1 MSTRIVSLSDPH
13 NQLDQIQIPHAD
25 VLLICGDLTEFGTRK
40 ELEHFN
46 KQLRQLPHENI
57 VVIPGNHDNELFE
70 NPNARKLFDPSMHYL
85 VDSSVVLNGLRFY
98 GHPWVP
104 GMGQGNFNAFTLPP
118 GSQELSDRC
127 KAIPEDTDILVS
139 HSPPFGI
146 LDGRERG
153 CTSLRWRLAD
163 IQPKVVVFGHVHS
176 GYGEYTDPE
185 TGVRYF
191 NAAICGA
198 RNKPVN
204 QPWVIDID

>member
-25 VLLICGDLTEFGTRK
+25 VLLICGDLTEFGTRE

-70 NPNARKLFDPSMHYL
+70 NPNARMLFDPSIHYL
-85 VDSSVVLNGLRFY
+85 VDSSVVVHGLKIY

-139 HSPPFGI
+139 HTPPVDI
-146 LDGRERG
+146 LDGGGKG
-153 CTSLRWRLAD
+153 CSSLRWRLTY
-163 IQPKVVVFGHVHS
+163 INPKVVAFGHVHS
-176 GYGEYTDPE
+176 GYGEYTDPD
-185 TGVRYF
+185 TGARYF

>member
-1 MSTRIVSLSDPH
+1 MSTRVIVLSDTH
-13 NQLDQIQIPHAD
+13 NQLDQIEVPNGDI
-25 VLLICGDLTEFGTRK
+25 LLHPGDMTDFGTRK
-40 ELEHFN
+40 ELELFN
-46 KQLRQLPHENI
+46 EQLMQLPHPNK
-57 VVIPGNHDNELFE
+57 VVIPGNHDILLHDEPDARELF
-70 NPNARKLFDPSMHYL
+70 DSSIHYL
-85 VDSSVVLNGLRFY
+85 VDSSVVVHGLKIY

-139 HSPPFGI
+139 HTPPVDI
-146 LDGRERG
+146 LDGGGKG
-153 CTSLRWRLAD
+153 CSSLRWRLAY
-163 IQPKVVVFGHVHS
+163 INPKVVAFGHVHS
-176 GYGEYTDPE
+176 GYGEYTDPD
-185 TGVRYF
+185 TGARYF